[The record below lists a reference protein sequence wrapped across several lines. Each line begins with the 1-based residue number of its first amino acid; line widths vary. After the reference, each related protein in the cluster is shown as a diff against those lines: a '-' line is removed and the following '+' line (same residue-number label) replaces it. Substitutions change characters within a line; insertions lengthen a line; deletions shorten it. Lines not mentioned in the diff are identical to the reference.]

1 MNYNIASILQTQNK
15 SFLVIGYGND
25 LRSDDG
31 IGPRVAAEVEA
42 WSMPNVKSLAV
53 HQLTPEIADTIKDV
67 YGVIF
72 VDACQ
77 LPDVQEVQV
86 LTIEAEETGKSMT
99 HNVDPR
105 SLLALSQ
112 TLYNSH
118 PHAWCI
124 NVPAINFEMGETLSP
139 VAEQGVSQ
147 ALEKIKF
154 ILRQQTDLHEI

>member
-1 MNYNIASILQTQNK
+1 MNSNLSATLENLNK
-15 SFLVIGYGND
+15 YFIVIGYGND

-31 IGPRVAAEVEA
+31 IGPRVANEVEA
-42 WSMPNVKSLAV
+42 WGIPNVKTLAL
-53 HQLTPEIADTIKDV
+53 HQLTPEIAETIKDA

-72 VDACQ
+72 VDAGK
-77 LPDVQEVQV
+77 LPNVQEVQV

-124 NVPAINFEMGETLSP
+124 NVPAVNFEMGETLSSL
-139 VAEQGVSQ
+139 AQQGVSE
-147 ALEKIKF
+147 ALEKIKI
-154 ILRQQTDLHEI
+154 ILRQ

>member
-1 MNYNIASILQTQNK
+1 MNYNFSEILQTLNK
-15 SFLVIGYGND
+15 SFIVIGYGND

-31 IGPRVAAEVEA
+31 IGPRVANEVEA
-42 WSMPNVKSLAV
+42 WGIPNVKSLAL
-53 HQLTPEIADTIKDV
+53 HQLTPEIAETIKDV

-86 LTIEAEETGKSMT
+86 LKIEAEETGKSMT

-105 SLLALSQ
+105 SLLALCQ

-124 NVPAINFEMGETLSP
+124 NVPSVNFEMGETLSS

-154 ILRQQTDLHEI
+154 ILLEQTHQQEV

>member
-1 MNYNIASILQTQNK
+1 MNSHLSAILETLNK
-15 SFLVIGYGND
+15 SFIVIGYGNE

-31 IGPRVAAEVEA
+31 IGPRVAQEVEA
-42 WSMPNVKSLAV
+42 WGVPNVKSLGL

-67 YGVIF
+67 DGVIF

-86 LTIEAEETGKSMT
+86 LKIEAEETGKSMT

-105 SLLALSQ
+105 SLLALCQ

-124 NVPAINFEMGETLSP
+124 NVPAVNFEMGETLSP

-147 ALEKIKF
+147 ALEKIDF
-154 ILRQQTDLHEI
+154 ILRQQTHH

>member
-1 MNYNIASILQTQNK
+1 MNSHLSAILETLNK
-15 SFLVIGYGND
+15 SFIVIGYGND

-31 IGPRVAAEVEA
+31 IGPRVAQEVEA
-42 WSMPNVKSLAV
+42 WGVPNVKSLGL

-67 YGVIF
+67 DGVIF

-86 LTIEAEETGKSMT
+86 LKIEAEETGKSMT

-105 SLLALSQ
+105 SLLALCQ

-124 NVPAINFEMGETLSP
+124 NVPAVNFEMGETLSP

-147 ALEKIKF
+147 ALEKIDF
-154 ILRQQTDLHEI
+154 ILRQQTHH

>member
-1 MNYNIASILQTQNK
+1 MNSNISTTLKTQNK
-15 SFLVIGYGND
+15 SFIVIGYGND

-31 IGPRVAAEVEA
+31 IGPRVAQKVEDLGIA
-42 WSMPNVKSLAV
+42 NVKSLAV

-86 LTIEAEETGKSMT
+86 LTVEPEETGKSMT
-99 HNVDPR
+99 HNVAPR

-118 PHAWCI
+118 PRAWCI
-124 NVPAINFEMGETLSP
+124 NVPAVNFEIGETLSP

-154 ILRQQTDLHEI
+154 ILSQQTNRHEI

>member
-1 MNYNIASILQTQNK
+1 MNSDPLATLKTLNR
-15 SFLVIGYGND
+15 SFIVIGYGND

-31 IGPRVAAEVEA
+31 IGPRVATEVEA
-42 WSMPNVKSLAV
+42 WDLPNVKSLAV
-53 HQLTPEIADTIKDV
+53 HQLTPEIADTIKDM

-72 VDACQ
+72 VDACK

-124 NVPAINFEMGETLSP
+124 NVPAVNFEMGETLSP

-147 ALEKIKF
+147 ALEKINF
-154 ILRQQTDLHEI
+154 ILRQQTDRNEV

>member
-1 MNYNIASILQTQNK
+1 MNSHLSAILETLNK
-15 SFLVIGYGND
+15 SFIVIGYGND

-31 IGPRVAAEVEA
+31 IGPRVAQEVEA
-42 WSMPNVKSLAV
+42 WGVPNVKSLGL

-67 YGVIF
+67 DGVIF

-86 LTIEAEETGKSMT
+86 LKIEAEETGKSMT

-105 SLLALSQ
+105 SLLALCQ

-124 NVPAINFEMGETLSP
+124 NVPAVNFEMGETLSP
-139 VAEQGVSQ
+139 VAEQGLSQ
-147 ALEKIKF
+147 ALEKIDF
-154 ILRQQTDLHEI
+154 ILRQQTHH